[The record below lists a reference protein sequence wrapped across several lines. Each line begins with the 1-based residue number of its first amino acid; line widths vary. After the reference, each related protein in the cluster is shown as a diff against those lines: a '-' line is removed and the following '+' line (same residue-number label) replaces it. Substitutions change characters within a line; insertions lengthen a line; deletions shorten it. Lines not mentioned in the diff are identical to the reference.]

1 VKPTYQKRV
10 TIQKGF
16 NDHQQDHHPNYQ
28 AMYELIKFSH
38 LAAGIIWMGGMAL
51 MIWALR
57 PVAIAQLEPAQ
68 RLPLL
73 GGVLSRFFKMV
84 AACVLVLLA
93 SGGIML
99 MGVDMA
105 LAPKGWHVMIG
116 LGSLMC
122 LIFGHLFFGPFS
134 KMKAALSAGDLGAAA
149 PQLAKIH
156 PLVLLNFYLGW
167 LAIGAV
173 VIWR

>member
-1 VKPTYQKRV
+1 
-10 TIQKGF
+10 
-16 NDHQQDHHPNYQ
+16 
-28 AMYELIKFSH
+28 MYELFKFAH
-38 LAAGIIWMGGMAL
+38 LAAGIVWLGGMAL

-57 PVAIAQLEPAQ
+57 PVAIAELEPVH

-84 AACVLVLLA
+84 AVCVLVLLA
-93 SGGIML
+93 SGGFML

-116 LGSLMC
+116 IGSLMC
-122 LIFGHLFFGPFS
+122 LIFGHLYFGPFR
-134 KMKAALSAGDLGAAA
+134 KMKVALPAGDMSEAAT
-149 PQLAKIH
+149 QLARIH
-156 PLVLLNFYLGW
+156 PLVLLNFSLGW
-167 LAIGAV
+167 LAVGAV

>member
-1 VKPTYQKRV
+1 
-10 TIQKGF
+10 
-16 NDHQQDHHPNYQ
+16 
-28 AMYELIKFSH
+28 MYELFKFAH
-38 LAAGIIWMGGMAL
+38 LAAGIVWLGGMAL

-57 PVAIAQLEPAQ
+57 PVAIAELEPVH

-84 AACVLVLLA
+84 AVCVLVLLA
-93 SGGIML
+93 SGGFML

-116 LGSLMC
+116 VGSLMC
-122 LIFGHLFFGPFS
+122 LIFGHLYFGPFR
-134 KMKAALSAGDLGAAA
+134 KMRAALSTGDLSGAAT
-149 PQLAKIH
+149 QLARIH
-156 PLVLLNFYLGW
+156 PLVLLNFSLGW
-167 LAIGAV
+167 LAVGAV

>member
-1 VKPTYQKRV
+1 
-10 TIQKGF
+10 
-16 NDHQQDHHPNYQ
+16 
-28 AMYELIKFSH
+28 MYELFKFSH

-73 GGVLSRFFKMV
+73 GGVLTRFFKMV
-84 AACVLVLLA
+84 AACVVVLLV

-99 MGVDMA
+99 MGVDMK

-116 LGSLMC
+116 VGSFMC
-122 LIFGHLFFGPFS
+122 LVFGHLYFGPFR
-134 KMKAALSAGDLGAAA
+134 KMKAALSEGDIPLAGA
-149 PQLAKIH
+149 QLAKIH
-156 PLVLLNFYLGW
+156 PLVLLNFSLGW

>member
-1 VKPTYQKRV
+1 
-10 TIQKGF
+10 
-16 NDHQQDHHPNYQ
+16 
-28 AMYELIKFSH
+28 MYELFKFSH

-57 PVAIAQLEPAQ
+57 PVAIAQLEPVQ

-73 GGVLSRFFKMV
+73 GAVLTRFFKMV
-84 AACVLVLLA
+84 TACVVVLLV

-99 MGVDMA
+99 MGVDMK

-116 LGSLMC
+116 IGSIMC
-122 LIFGHLFFGPFS
+122 LVFGHLYFGPFR
-134 KMKAALSAGDLGAAA
+134 KMKAALSAGDLPLAGA
-149 PQLAKIH
+149 QLTKIH
-156 PLVLLNFYLGW
+156 PLVLLNFSLGW

>member
-1 VKPTYQKRV
+1 
-10 TIQKGF
+10 
-16 NDHQQDHHPNYQ
+16 
-28 AMYELIKFSH
+28 
-38 LAAGIIWMGGMAL
+38 MAL

-93 SGGIML
+93 SGVIML

-134 KMKAALSAGDLGAAA
+134 KMKAALSAGDLAAAA

-156 PLVLLNFYLGW
+156 PLVLLNFSLGW

>member
-1 VKPTYQKRV
+1 
-10 TIQKGF
+10 
-16 NDHQQDHHPNYQ
+16 
-28 AMYELIKFSH
+28 MYELIKFFH

-73 GGVLSRFFKMV
+73 GGVLSRFLKMV

-93 SGGIML
+93 SGVIML

-122 LIFGHLFFGPFS
+122 LIFGHLYFGPFR
-134 KMKAALSAGDLGAAA
+134 KMKNALLIDDLSAAGA
-149 PQLAKIH
+149 QLAKIH
-156 PLVLLNFYLGW
+156 PLVLSNFALGW
-167 LAIGAV
+167 LAVGAV
-173 VIWR
+173 VMWR

>member
-1 VKPTYQKRV
+1 
-10 TIQKGF
+10 
-16 NDHQQDHHPNYQ
+16 
-28 AMYELIKFSH
+28 MYELFKFSH

-57 PVAIAQLEPAQ
+57 PVAIAQLEPPL

-73 GGVLSRFFKMV
+73 GAVLTRFFKMV
-84 AACVLVLLA
+84 AACVVVLLV

-116 LGSLMC
+116 VGSLMC
-122 LIFGHLFFGPFS
+122 LIFGHLYFGPFT
-134 KMKAALSAGDLGAAA
+134 KMKAALSAGDLGLAAK
-149 PQLAKIH
+149 QLATIH
-156 PLVLLNFYLGW
+156 PLVLINFSLGW
-167 LAIGAV
+167 VAIGAV

>member
-1 VKPTYQKRV
+1 
-10 TIQKGF
+10 
-16 NDHQQDHHPNYQ
+16 
-28 AMYELIKFSH
+28 MYELIKFTH
-38 LAAGIIWMGGMAL
+38 LAAGIVWLGGMAIML
-51 MIWALR
+51 WAVR

-73 GGVLSRFFKMV
+73 AGMLRRFFNLV
-84 AACVLVLLA
+84 GLCVILLLTTGA
-93 SGGIML
+93 IML
-99 MGVDMA
+99 TGVDMK
-105 LAPKGWHVMIG
+105 LAPKGWHAMIG

>member
-1 VKPTYQKRV
+1 
-10 TIQKGF
+10 
-16 NDHQQDHHPNYQ
+16 
-28 AMYELIKFSH
+28 MYELIKFTH
-38 LAAGIIWMGGMAL
+38 LAAGIVWLGGMAL

-84 AACVLVLLA
+84 AACVVVLLV
-93 SGGIML
+93 SGSIML

-122 LIFGHLFFGPFS
+122 LIFGHLFFGPFR
-134 KMKAALSAGDLGAAA
+134 KMKSALAAGELPVAGA
-149 PQLAKIH
+149 QLAKIH
-156 PLVLLNFYLGW
+156 PLVLLNLSLGW
-167 LAIGAV
+167 VAVGAV

>member
-1 VKPTYQKRV
+1 
-10 TIQKGF
+10 
-16 NDHQQDHHPNYQ
+16 
-28 AMYELIKFSH
+28 MYELFKFSH

-57 PVAIAQLEPAQ
+57 PVAIAQLEPVQ

-73 GGVLSRFFKMV
+73 GAVLTRFFKMV
-84 AACVLVLLA
+84 TACVVVLLV

-99 MGVDMA
+99 MGVDMK

-116 LGSLMC
+116 VGSIMC
-122 LIFGHLFFGPFS
+122 LVFGHLYFGPFR
-134 KMKAALSAGDLGAAA
+134 KMKDALSAGDLPLAGA
-149 PQLAKIH
+149 QLAKIH
-156 PLVLLNFYLGW
+156 PLVLLNFSLGW